1 MVSIMILLENLV
13 VEQKIT
19 LGWEHSNVISTMFLK
34 TLGWE
39 TIPMMDFKNEFW
51 KNEEDEC

>member
-1 MVSIMILLENLV
+1 MILLENLV
-13 VEQKIT
+13 VEQKKT
-19 LGWEHSNVISTMFLK
+19 LGWEHSNVISTMFSK

-51 KNEEDEC
+51 KNGEDEC